1 MGDVSGDVSGDGLC
15 DGVCTLSDVGDVLG
29 EDACTISGVG
39 DGMDAGNGSD
49 DADVD
54 TGVGN
59 DADWATGGREDI
71 GDGTS
76 AVSLPRLAALFIY
89 SSLLN
94 P

>member
-1 MGDVSGDVSGDGLC
+1 MGDVSGDGSC
-15 DGVCTLSDVGDVLG
+15 DGVSDVLG
-29 EDACTISGVG
+29 EDTCTISGVG

-71 GDGTS
+71 GDGTR
-76 AVSLPRLAALFIY
+76 AVFPPRFAAVFIY

-94 P
+94 PGSIARESLS